1 MTLLFFSDIAWEH
14 LYQRPQHLA
23 SRLAERGPVLWIE
36 PATLGTPRRWHPEK
50 KAANLFLLT
59 LPQFPHNARNRT
71 IRLAS
76 KILSSIP
83 PLRWC
88 LTMVQSMLLRR
99 ACTALGIDAGASPA
113 FVENF
118 QFAPLIAR
126 IRPAAV
132 VFDYIDD
139 AFGFIEIPS
148 YVRNDWR
155 RMIRL
160 ADRITVTAG
169 VLQKQIAQETTTP
182 VTIVE
187 NGVNTAS
194 YGAAAPRPA
203 DLPADGKPI
212 VMYIGTIA
220 HWFDLDLLDRVLQAS
235 PDIHVVLVGPV
246 HPDRAERLNAS
257 RKFANLHVLGSRA
270 HADIPAYL
278 GAASVGII
286 PFIRNR
292 LTEAVNPVKLYEY
305 TAAGIPVV
313 STAFSDDL
321 EALGHIAFIAHTPEE
336 FLAQVRTALGRGA
349 DVPDPARLRAFARE
363 NDWQA
368 RAAAIAALIDAA
380 LEDRRTR

>member
-23 SRLAERGPVLWIE
+23 ARLAERGPVLWIE
-36 PATLGTPRRWHPEK
+36 PATLGTPRRWRPEQ
-50 KAANLFLLT
+50 KAKDLFLLT
-59 LPQFPHNARNRT
+59 LPQFPHNARSRL

-76 KILSSIP
+76 RSLSSIP
-83 PLRWC
+83 LLRWC
-88 LTMVQSMLLRR
+88 LTLVQSMILKR
-99 ACTALGIDAGASPA
+99 ACRILGFDPGSSPA

-126 IRPAAV
+126 ITPAAV

-139 AFGFIEIPS
+139 AFGFVDIPG
-148 YVRNDWR
+148 YVRKDWR

-169 VLQKQIAQETTTP
+169 VLQRQIAQETSTP
-182 VTIVE
+182 IEIVE
-187 NGVNTAS
+187 NGVNTGS
-194 YGAAAPRPA
+194 YAGSPVRPA
-203 DLPADGKPI
+203 DLPGDGKPV
-212 VMYIGTIA
+212 VMYVGTIA
-220 HWFDLDLLDRVLQAS
+220 HWFDLTLMDSLLQAL
-235 PDIHVVLVGPV
+235 PDVNIVLVGPV
-246 HPDRAERLNAS
+246 HPDCAARLNES
-257 RKFANLHVLGSRA
+257 RKFTNLHVLGARA

-278 GAASVGII
+278 AAANVGII
-286 PFIRNR
+286 PFLRNR

-321 EALGHIAFIAHTPEE
+321 EKLRHIAFIAHTAEE
-336 FLAQVRTALGRGA
+336 FLAQARTALGRGV
-349 DVPDPARLRAFARE
+349 DVPDAGKLRAFARA

-368 RAAAIAALIDAA
+368 RAAVIAALIGSAMDA
-380 LEDRRTR
+380 RRTR

>member
-23 SRLAERGPVLWIE
+23 ARLAERGPVLWIE
-36 PATLGTPRRWHPEK
+36 PATLGSSRRWHPEK

-59 LPQFPHNARNRT
+59 LPQFPHNARSRA

-76 KILSSIP
+76 KVLSSIP

-88 LTMVQSMLLRR
+88 LTLVQSALLKR
-99 ACTALGIDAGASPA
+99 ACRTLGIDAAASPA

-139 AFGFIEIPS
+139 AFGFIDIPA
-148 YVRNDWR
+148 YVRKDWR

-169 VLQKQIAQETTTP
+169 VLQQQIARETPTP
-182 VTIVE
+182 VAIIE
-187 NGVNTAS
+187 NGVNTGS
-194 YGAAAPRPA
+194 YSGTPQPVT
-203 DLPADGKPI
+203 DLPADGRPI
-212 VMYIGTIA
+212 VMYVGTIS
-220 HWFDLDLLDRVLQAS
+220 HWFDLPLVEALLQAM
-235 PDIHVVLVGPV
+235 PEVHLVLVGPV
-246 HPDRAERLNAS
+246 HPDCADRLNAS
-257 RKFANLHVLGSRA
+257 RKFTNLHVLGARA
-270 HADIPAYL
+270 HADMPAYL
-278 GAASVGII
+278 AAARAGII
-286 PFIRNR
+286 PFVRNR

-321 EALGHIAFIAHTPEE
+321 EKLRHIAFIAHTPEE
-336 FLAQVRTALGRGA
+336 FIAQVRTALAGGA
-349 DVPDPARLRAFARE
+349 DVPSPSRLREFARA

-368 RAAAIAALIDAA
+368 RATAIAALIDAA
-380 LEDRRTR
+380 LDARRTR

>member
-363 NDWQA
+363 NDW
-368 RAAAIAALIDAA
+368 
-380 LEDRRTR
+380 

>member
-23 SRLAERGPVLWIE
+23 SRLAERGTLLWIE
-36 PATLGTPRRWHPEK
+36 PATLGTPRRWQPEQ
-50 KAANLFLLT
+50 KAKDLFLLT
-59 LPQFPHNARNRT
+59 LPQFPHNARSRP

-76 KILSSIP
+76 RLLSSIP

-88 LTMVQSMLLRR
+88 LTQVQSMLLKR
-99 ACTALGIDAGASPA
+99 ACRSIGIDPGSSPA

-126 IRPAAV
+126 ITPAGV

-139 AFGFIEIPS
+139 AFGFVDIPA
-148 YVRNDWR
+148 YVRKDWR

-169 VLQKQIAQETTTP
+169 VLQRQIAQETSTP
-182 VTIVE
+182 IEIVE
-187 NGVNTAS
+187 NGVNTGS
-194 YGAAAPRPA
+194 YAGTPERPA
-203 DLPADGKPI
+203 DLPVDGKPVVI
-212 VMYIGTIA
+212 YVGTIS
-220 HWFDLDLLDRVLQAS
+220 HWFDLRLVDRLLQSL
-235 PDIHVVLVGPV
+235 PDVHVVLVGPV
-246 HPDRAERLNAS
+246 HPDCAARLNAS
-257 RKFANLHVLGSRA
+257 RKFTNLHVLGARA

-278 GAASVGII
+278 AAANVGII
-286 PFIRNR
+286 PFVRNR

-321 EALGHIAFIAHTPEE
+321 EKLRHLAFIAHTPEE
-336 FLAQVRTALGRGA
+336 FLAQVRTALARGA
-349 DVPDPARLRAFARE
+349 DVPDAARLREFARA

-368 RAAAIAALIDAA
+368 RADAMAGLIDAA
-380 LEDRRTR
+380 MKTRRTR

>member
-1 MTLLFFSDIAWEH
+1 MRLLFFSDIVWEH

-23 SRLAERGPVLWIE
+23 SRLAGGGPLLWIE
-36 PATLGTPRRWHPEK
+36 PATLGTPRRWRPEK
-50 KAANLFLLT
+50 KATDLYLLT
-59 LPQFPHNARNRT
+59 LPQFPHNARTRG

-76 KILSSIP
+76 KVLSSIP
-83 PLRWC
+83 PLRWV
-88 LTMVQSMLLRR
+88 LTLVQSALLKR
-99 ACTALGIDAGASPA
+99 ACRTLGIDPAASAA

-126 IRPAAV
+126 ISPAAV

-139 AFGFIEIPS
+139 AFGFVDIPA
-148 YVRNDWR
+148 YVRDDWR

-169 VLQKQIAQETTTP
+169 VLQKQIARETTTP

-187 NGVNTAS
+187 NGVNTAA
-194 YGAAAPRPA
+194 YAGTAPRPA
-203 DLPADGKPI
+203 DLPADGRPV
-212 VMYIGTIA
+212 VMYVGTIS
-220 HWFDLDLLDRVLQAS
+220 HWFDLALMDALLQAV
-235 PDIHVVLVGPV
+235 PDVNVVLVGPV
-246 HPDRAERLNAS
+246 HPDCADRLNAS
-257 RKFANLHVLGSRA
+257 RKFANLHVLGARA

-278 GAASVGII
+278 AAARVGII
-286 PFIRNR
+286 PFIRNP

-321 EALGHIAFIAHTPEE
+321 EKLRHIAFIARSGEE
-336 FLAQVRTALGRGA
+336 FLAQVRAALARGP
-349 DVPDPARLRAFARE
+349 DVPDGARLRAFARE

-368 RAAAIAALIDAA
+368 RATAIGAEIDAA
-380 LEDRRTR
+380 LDARRTR